1 MNYTFAL
8 SIAAKAATYLQ
19 EKEGSMSK
27 AEVAFYV
34 SALDR
39 ALTAIAKRY
48 GVELP
53 PRPKP

>member
-8 SIAAKAATYLQ
+8 SIATKATANLQ

-27 AEVAFYV
+27 AEAAFYV

-48 GVELP
+48 GVKLP

>member
-1 MNYTFAL
+1 MDYTIAL

-19 EKEGSMSK
+19 EKEGSMSET
-27 AEVAFYV
+27 EVAFYV

>member
-8 SIAAKAATYLQ
+8 SIAAKAAANLQ

-27 AEVAFYV
+27 AEAAFYV

-39 ALTAIAKRY
+39 ALKAIAKRY
-48 GVELP
+48 GLELP

>member
-8 SIAAKAATYLQ
+8 SIATKATANLQ

-34 SALDR
+34 SSLDR